1 MLDRFAGRA
10 GGERQPGVDADD
22 VVSLWDY
29 VVESFGNHVQALEGD
44 LQGGYWPQA
53 AALAPYLSP
62 GDRAEFF
69 SILWG
74 EERQLTQA
82 YAQIAESLQEIGNAG
97 VAHIPLEAVQD
108 HSDGPPSIMNVT
120 MLDQIGGDSAMIKIR
135 GVKDGKLGEPVAI
148 RRSHLAALTTELVFP
163 LANSPREKCLET
175 VDLLDFPGYRGRYD
189 KARLSEIRTT
199 PWGAAAS
206 REGRLSV
213 RAVHREPGNERTRAV
228 HARAQAARN
237 ERGGARARPLGQAYA
252 GDTARDRAERSGLLW
267 AVTMFNARVTDM
279 LQKQDKWHQEWKG
292 LNDIAFKIYESLEFM
307 RDWRGGRPFSNTFM
321 VRTPSYTDFTV
332 KQGDKEVGVSPDKK
346 EILGLMRA
354 SFVESDVLRG
364 RFPQAGSP
372 GMR

>member
-1 MLDRFAGRA
+1 MAASEWTSLPRSILRGGSEATGLVTRFTRVKPEIQDSGYPIEVRLFREIDLAKILANAWFKDFDQGKVEYKIDANRCKSMLDRFAGRA

-189 KARLSEIRTT
+189 KARLSEIPNNPVGSCCVAGRSPICSSCT
-199 PWGAAAS
+199 P
-206 REGRLSV
+206 
-213 RAVHREPGNERTRAV
+213 RTR
-228 HARAQAARN
+228 
-237 ERGGARARPLGQAYA
+237 
-252 GDTARDRAERSGLLW
+252 
-267 AVTMFNARVTDM
+267 
-279 LQKQDKWHQEWKG
+279 K
-292 LNDIAFKIYESLEFM
+292 
-307 RDWRGGRPFSNTFM
+307 
-321 VRTPSYTDFTV
+321 
-332 KQGDKEVGVSPDKK
+332 
-346 EILGLMRA
+346 
-354 SFVESDVLRG
+354 
-364 RFPQAGSP
+364 
-372 GMR
+372 

>member
-1 MLDRFAGRA
+1 MAPGCRA
-10 GGERQPGVDADD
+10 GA
-22 VVSLWDY
+22 
-29 VVESFGNHVQALEGD
+29 
-44 LQGGYWPQA
+44 
-53 AALAPYLSP
+53 YLSP

-189 KARLSEIRTT
+189 KARLSEI
-199 PWGAAAS
+199 PNNPVGSCCVA
-206 REGRLSV
+206 GRLPICSSCT
-213 RAVHREPGNERTRAV
+213 PRTR
-228 HARAQAARN
+228 
-237 ERGGARARPLGQAYA
+237 
-252 GDTARDRAERSGLLW
+252 
-267 AVTMFNARVTDM
+267 
-279 LQKQDKWHQEWKG
+279 K
-292 LNDIAFKIYESLEFM
+292 
-307 RDWRGGRPFSNTFM
+307 
-321 VRTPSYTDFTV
+321 
-332 KQGDKEVGVSPDKK
+332 
-346 EILGLMRA
+346 
-354 SFVESDVLRG
+354 
-364 RFPQAGSP
+364 
-372 GMR
+372 